1 MFFHFVH
8 DLPLLIILHLEGCI
22 KSLGLLG
29 DVLVVE
35 RGFEKRRVMLK
46 GDMEEFSNWILK
58 TLGVKTLYR
67 VLSKTR

>member
-1 MFFHFVH
+1 VYQ
-8 DLPLLIILHLEGCI
+8 E
-22 KSLGLLG
+22 LGTAWG
-29 DVLVVE
+29 VLVVE